1 MTIISPITV
10 LSHHTAQ
17 MCREIVT
24 IFNHSI
30 DDLEFEAVMR
40 MFSRNFVYIQQAGA
54 LLDAPF

>member
-1 MTIISPITV
+1 
-10 LSHHTAQ
+10 

-30 DDLEFEAVMR
+30 DDLELEAVMR

-54 LLDAPF
+54 LLDAPI